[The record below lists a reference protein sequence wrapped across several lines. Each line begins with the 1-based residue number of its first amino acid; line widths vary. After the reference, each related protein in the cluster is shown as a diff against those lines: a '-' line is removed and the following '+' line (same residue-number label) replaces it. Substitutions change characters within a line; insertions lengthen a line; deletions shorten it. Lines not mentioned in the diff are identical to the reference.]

1 VIRLF
6 LDFDGTVAI
15 NDVGD
20 AFFQTFGQFEPVH
33 SELLAG
39 KHSVA
44 EYYSISASLLR
55 GATTDALRTF
65 LASQELDPAVPDLI
79 RWCEE
84 VGIHVAIVS
93 DGFDIYIK
101 PMLQAAG
108 LGHVPVFCN
117 TLHEENGHW
126 TPFFPGASESCT
138 CFCASCKRN
147 VLLASGP
154 DDVIVYVGDGR
165 SDRCAVEHA
174 DVVLAKSGLIAW
186 CVANG
191 IPHHNVHTMFD
202 VWFILQSRFERNDLR
217 SRRHAELARKRAF
230 EQE

>member
-1 VIRLF
+1 MIRLF
-6 LDFDGTVAI
+6 LDFDGTVAV

-44 EYYSISASLLR
+44 TYYRISAGHLR
-55 GATTDALRTF
+55 GVTPEALQAFTEG
-65 LASQELDPAVPDLI
+65 QELDPAVSDLI
-79 RWCEE
+79 RWCSD
-84 VGIHVAIVS
+84 VGIDVAIVS
-93 DGFDIYIK
+93 DGFDLYIK
-101 PMLQAAG
+101 PMMARAG
-108 LGHVPVFCN
+108 LGHIPVFCN
-117 TLHEENGHW
+117 TLTYEDGLWSPH
-126 TPFFPGASESCT
+126 FPGASESCS

-147 VLLASGP
+147 VLLTSAP
-154 DDVIVYVGDGR
+154 TDVLVYVGDGR

-174 DVVLAKSGLIAW
+174 DVVFAKSDLIAW

-202 VWFILQSRFERNDLR
+202 VWHILRRRFEQNDLR
-217 SRRHAELARKRAF
+217 PRRHAELARKRAF